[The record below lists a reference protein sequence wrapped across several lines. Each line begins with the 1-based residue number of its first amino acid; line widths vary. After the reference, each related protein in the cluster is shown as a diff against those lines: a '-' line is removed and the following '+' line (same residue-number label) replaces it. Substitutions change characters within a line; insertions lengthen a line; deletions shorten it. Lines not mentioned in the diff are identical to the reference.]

1 VIRQL
6 STADQR
12 RDEVLAAAMGVFA
25 DRGFHGT
32 STAAVAKAV
41 GISHAYLFKLFPT
54 KSELAAAV
62 AERCFQKTHATFR
75 AAAERAKRDGED
87 VLPAIGTAYAELV
100 SDPESLL
107 IQLHSFAAA
116 VTDPAVREQVR
127 SGFARLYELVSHES
141 GAGDDEVQA
150 WFAHGMLI
158 NVLFAMGAEQVA
170 EPWAKA
176 LVEG

>member
-1 VIRQL
+1 MTTRQL

-12 RDEVLAAAMGVFA
+12 RDEVLETAMGVFA

-32 STAAVAKAV
+32 STAAVAKAA

-75 AAAERAKRDGED
+75 EAAERAKRDGVE
-87 VLPAIGTAYAELV
+87 VLSAIGTAYAELV

-116 VTDPAVREQVR
+116 VTDQAVREQVR
-127 SGFARLYELVSHES
+127 HGFARLYDLVAQESLASHE
-141 GAGDDEVQA
+141 EVQA
-150 WFAHGMLI
+150 WFAKG
-158 NVLFAMGAEQVA
+158 
-170 EPWAKA
+170 
-176 LVEG
+176 